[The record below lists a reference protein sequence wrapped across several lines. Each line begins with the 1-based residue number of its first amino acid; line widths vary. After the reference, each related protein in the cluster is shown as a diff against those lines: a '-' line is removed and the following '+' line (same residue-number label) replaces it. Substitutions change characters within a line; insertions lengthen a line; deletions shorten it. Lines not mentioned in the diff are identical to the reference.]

1 MRGERPRSEWLRL
14 LVGEGGAT
22 VVAMTT
28 RYEGDAVLG
37 AGHLQ
42 IPVEAHLVTVDPDGW
57 RGSLRGVPTSR
68 IFDLQDSDELRLTM
82 PDGQVRRV
90 YLEPAS
96 HAHESEFTVVPV
108 SGDGPAPFP

>member
-1 MRGERPRSEWLRL
+1 M
-14 LVGEGGAT
+14 LV
-22 VVAMTT
+22 
-28 RYEGDAVLG
+28 

-42 IPVEAHLVTVDPDGW
+42 IPVEAHLVTVDADGW

-82 PDGQVRRV
+82 PDGQVRQV
-90 YLEPAS
+90 HLEPAS

-108 SGDGPAPFP
+108 SGDGPAPFS